1 MKIEAA
7 KNILFD
13 IFEQDNSVDFES
25 YFINLA
31 DKNDLIAQIIFELIK
46 EQYYANLPQSSLRA
60 YATNISQNYSDTFDA
75 SYEQL
80 KRNRAVAAT
89 AQNELYRQ
97 LGIMPTQTNGF
108 KSKAKGYQYNSLQI
122 HQINNYQN
130 LEIIKS
136 LMKGRMADSKKVSRI
151 HFREIFQE
159 YDRYVCAQ
167 MKKAEKS
174 SEECLACSIDFYD
187 LQIRMKI
194 ELTYCMASYMEKY
207 QIHNYP
213 NLQASFF
220 INGFYRERFALQN
233 RFLLKQPTWLKYI
246 FNNEQNFTKCI
257 IRSLFQ
263 LLYTKKCTIDIF
275 HTCIPCCDFE
285 TNDMVDFVR
294 KEYNPF
300 SIFQD
305 NKDWNN
311 RRIDIARKILKPF
324 WIGTE

>member
-13 IFEQDNSVDFES
+13 IFEQDNSVDFEPS
-25 YFINLA
+25 FINLA
-31 DKNDLIAQIIFELIK
+31 DKNDFIAQIVFELIK

-60 YATNISQNYSDTFDA
+60 YATNISPNPSNTLDA

-80 KRNRAVAAT
+80 KRNRAIAAT

-97 LGIMPTQTNGF
+97 LGVTPTQTNSF

-136 LMKGRMADSKKVSRI
+136 LMKGRMANSKKVSRI

-159 YDRYVCAQ
+159 YDRYVCEQ
-167 MKKAEKS
+167 MKKSEKS
-174 SEECLACSIDFYD
+174 SEECLACSVDFYD

-213 NLQASFF
+213 NSQASFF
-220 INGFYRERFALQN
+220 INGFYGENIALQN

-246 FNNEQNFTKCI
+246 FNDNQEPTKYI
-257 IRSLFQ
+257 IKSLFQ
-263 LLYTKKCTIDIF
+263 LLYIKKCTVDIF
-275 HTCIPCCDFE
+275 RTRIPCCDFE
-285 TNDMVDFVR
+285 INDMVDFVR

-305 NKDWNN
+305 NKDWND

-324 WIGTE
+324 WIQTE